1 MAKSKT
7 TEKLSPTELKMHKR
21 ASWEAME
28 VQQADLDT
36 KVKAL
41 ETSLTE
47 PKQLVDDA
55 TLLSHCHQFGQVHFD
70 CKTAADKAVVI
81 AYVKAKLKVGDD
93 RMDRIRPVF
102 LSTVVHGMLKAAECE
117 TVGDIHEAFKARDL
131 LSLRAITQFHKPEQT
146 TAVKIANN
154 NKRLKALGLPA
165 WQKLVED
172 ICTLLAN
179 SGLVA
184 SDNML
189 ASIAATISLVHGL
202 KKRDEQL
209 INKQLRQAKKSALV
223 A

>member
-1 MAKSKT
+1 
-7 TEKLSPTELKMHKR
+7 MHKR
-21 ASWEAME
+21 ASWKAME
-28 VQQADLDT
+28 VQQVDLET
-36 KVKAL
+36 KVKDL
-41 ETSLTE
+41 ETQQSE
-47 PKQLVDDA
+47 PQQLVNDA

-70 CKTAADKAVVI
+70 CKTAAEKAVVI
-81 AYVKAKLKVGDD
+81 AWVKAKLKVGDD

-102 LSTVVHGMLKAAECE
+102 LSSVVHGMLKAAECK
-117 TVGDIHEAFKARDL
+117 TVEDIHEAFKARDL

-154 NKRLKALGLPA
+154 NKRMKALSLPA

-172 ICTLLAN
+172 ICALLAN

-202 KKRDEQL
+202 KKREEQL
-209 INKQLRQAKKSALV
+209 INKQLREAKKSSIA